1 MTAPLYKTVEHPYKK
16 PDHAHVGLW
25 FDRFFDRYQ
34 VSGQDWEI
42 PKPDDKQD
50 AKRDWIKTVS
60 GPIGNGE
67 QLQAHI
73 QRQTTLVSYLNGRS
87 ERYRSDWHFV
97 TGMGNP
103 HPVENGMSWHPTLG
117 VPFLAGSAVKGL
129 VRAWVEGN
137 DDGLDDEPKKARLKR
152 WFGTEK
158 KDDVPEQA
166 GGFIFFDALP
176 NQRPNLLCDIMTPH
190 MGDWYSDG
198 DKADISK
205 PETIPAD
212 WHEPVPVTFLVV
224 KKTQLVFSIAPRI
237 PELAKELDAV
247 FIALTNAL
255 EWLGAG
261 AKTAKGYGY
270 FSPDDDFAKEQAET
284 AERQAAA
291 QRLSALTAEQQLIE
305 ALRQTLQQK
314 QSSNVREQVGGPLY
328 TDLRTLVAQTGNW
341 PADVKLELLVV
352 AKELLAFIGG
362 QKNAKAKELL
372 NRLQ

>member
-1 MTAPLYKTVEHPYKK
+1 MTAPLYKTVEHPNKK
-16 PDHAHVGLW
+16 PDHAHAGLW

-34 VSGQDWEI
+34 IAGRDWDI
-42 PKPDDKQD
+42 PKPDDHQD

-67 QLQAHI
+67 QLQAHV
-73 QRQTTLVSYLNGRS
+73 QRQTTLVTYLNGRS
-87 ERYRSDWHFV
+87 ECYCSDWHFV

-129 VRAWVEGN
+129 VRAWVEVN
-137 DDGLDDEPKKARLKR
+137 DDGLDDEQKNARLKR
-152 WFGTEK
+152 WFGTENK
-158 KDDVPEQA
+158 GDVAEQA

-198 DKADISK
+198 DKGDINNSK
-205 PETIPAD
+205 AIPAD
-212 WHEPVPVTFLVV
+212 WHEPVPVPFLAI
-224 KKTQLVFSIAPRI
+224 KKTQLVFSIAPRQ
-237 PELAKELDAV
+237 PAMTVELNAV
-247 FIALTNAL
+247 FDALTQAL

-261 AKTAKGYGY
+261 AKTATGYGY
-270 FSPDDDFAKEQAET
+270 FSLDEDFAKEQVEA
-284 AERQAAA
+284 AERQAAK
-291 QRLSALTAEQQLIE
+291 QRLSTMSAEQQQIE
-305 ALRQTLQQK
+305 ALRQLLQKK
-314 QSSNVREQVGGPLY
+314 QNSKVKEQIGGPLY
-328 TDLRTLVAQTGNW
+328 TTLRELVAETENW
-341 PADVKLELLVV
+341 PTEAKLELLAA
-352 AKELLAFIGG
+352 AKELLIFIGA